1 MMGMDKLL
9 YKEEGPKLI
18 FDLEAGEY
26 VVDERNGTPAWE
38 LWVFIEA
45 WSLTSLDWYEGF
57 YTMENE
63 YTMV

>member
-1 MMGMDKLL
+1 MMMGMDKLL

-45 WSLTSLDWYEGF
+45 
-57 YTMENE
+57 
-63 YTMV
+63 